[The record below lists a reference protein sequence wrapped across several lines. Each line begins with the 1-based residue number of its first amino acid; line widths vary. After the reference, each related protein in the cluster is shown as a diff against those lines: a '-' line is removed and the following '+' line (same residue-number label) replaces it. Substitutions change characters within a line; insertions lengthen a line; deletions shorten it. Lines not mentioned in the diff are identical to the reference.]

1 MMRERVNITNTN
13 QNLRKQQSLHVCI
26 ILFNPHSHLMK
37 KVFNPLLTD
46 RKTETVWARSQN
58 KYKSQDLSPNLSDSK
73 TWALFTVEVQPS
85 E

>member
-1 MMRERVNITNTN
+1 
-13 QNLRKQQSLHVCI
+13 
-26 ILFNPHSHLMK
+26 MK